1 MKAKEEATQKRLVNK
16 LLKDKNPAMK
26 ELTQKV
32 EDLDD
37 NNKEFQKKLFEETEK
52 HDSLLDEL
60 TNRKETF
67 RLAELK
73 NKERYEE
80 FGVLY

>member
-16 LLKDKNPAMK
+16 LLKDKNPGMK

-52 HDSLLDEL
+52 HDGLLDEL

-73 NKERYEE
+73 NKETEDT
-80 FGVLY
+80 LLLQ